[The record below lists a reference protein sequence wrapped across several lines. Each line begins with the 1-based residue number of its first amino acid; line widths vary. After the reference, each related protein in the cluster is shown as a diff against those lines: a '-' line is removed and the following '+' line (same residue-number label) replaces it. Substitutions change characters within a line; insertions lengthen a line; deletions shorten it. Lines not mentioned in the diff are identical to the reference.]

1 VLLLAGVHPNCESMT
16 LLISDGRTYRGI
28 NHYLKKPFSQ
38 VVVDLAA
45 RARRIEPRLDR
56 LDPKKFFQRMRGRL
70 LIFRTLLPWGLR
82 SIRWVRLAD
91 GKPVRSLLK
100 LIFGPLFR
108 KQLAEGLSS
117 SRRPRRL
124 LRVGMLPFEEQHS
137 VDAARMESCKAVFA
151 YEDTEDGKI
160 KTIPACL
167 WYPYRNPLLEKLSK
181 KYGVVRG
188 KSPAETPATA

>member
-1 VLLLAGVHPNCESMT
+1 V
-16 LLISDGRTYRGI
+16 
-28 NHYLKKPFSQ
+28 PFSQ
-38 VVVDLAA
+38 AVVNLAA
-45 RARRIEPRLDR
+45 LARKIEPRLDR
-56 LDPKKFFQRMRGRL
+56 LDPKKFWQRQRGRL
-70 LIFRTLLPWGLR
+70 LCIRTFVPWAFRTIGWMK
-82 SIRWVRLAD
+82 LAD
-91 GKPVRSLLK
+91 GKPVRALLK
-100 LIFGPLFR
+100 LVFGPLFR

-151 YEDTEDGKI
+151 YEDTDDGRI

-181 KYGVVRG
+181 KYGIAG
-188 KSPAETPATA
+188 KADKAEVAATA